1 MKDLDYLPDQL
12 QPDELV
18 LPKWVKV
25 TKNRFNG
32 IGSIITEVKKNKSKT
47 IVDGKEFTLDNAE
60 SLLKVISNG
69 KINGC

>member
-32 IGSIITEVKKNKSKT
+32 IGSIITEAKKNKSKT

-69 KINGC
+69 KIKGC

>member
-25 TKNRFNG
+25 TKNRFNR
-32 IGSIITEVKKNKSKT
+32 IRSIITEAKKNKSKT
-47 IVDGKEFTLDNAE
+47 TVDGKEFTLDNAE